1 MECNVISKKE
11 FTEQVEQ
18 ILIKT
23 KTDVMDAIITVCEKN
38 NLEPESAKR
47 FISAPLKEKLEAEAQ
62 GLNMVN
68 RGKVGRGSITS
79 FFE

>member
-1 MECNVISKKE
+1 MISKKE

-18 ILIKT
+18 LLLRS
-23 KTDVMDAIITVCEKN
+23 KTDVMDAIISVCEKN

-47 FISAPLKEKLEAEAQ
+47 FISIPLKEKLEAEAQ

-68 RGKVGRGSITS
+68 RGKVGRAKLTS
-79 FFE
+79 FFEE

>member
-1 MECNVISKKE
+1 MISKKE
-11 FTEQVEQ
+11 FTQQVEN
-18 ILIKT
+18 LLLKT
-23 KTDVMDAIITVCEKN
+23 KSDVMDAIITVCERN

-47 FISAPLKEKLEAEAQ
+47 FISIPLKEKLEAEAQ

-68 RGKVGRGSITS
+68 RGKVGTGKITS

>member
-1 MECNVISKKE
+1 VISKKE

-18 ILIKT
+18 ILLKT
-23 KTDVMDAIITVCEKN
+23 KSDVMDAIITVCERNK
-38 NLEPESAKR
+38 LEPESAKR
-47 FISAPLKEKLEAEAQ
+47 FISIPLREKLEAEAQ

-68 RGKVGRGSITS
+68 RGQVGRGSITG

>member
-1 MECNVISKKE
+1 MISKKE

-18 ILIKT
+18 LLLRSKS
-23 KTDVMDAIITVCEKN
+23 DVMDAIITVCERN

-47 FISAPLKEKLEAEAQ
+47 FISIPLKEKLEAEAQ

-68 RGKVGRGSITS
+68 RGKVGKSNLTS

>member
-1 MECNVISKKE
+1 MISKKE
-11 FTEQVEQ
+11 FTQQVEN
-18 ILIKT
+18 LLLKT
-23 KTDVMDAIITVCEKN
+23 KSDVMDAIITVCEKN

-47 FISAPLKEKLEAEAQ
+47 FISIPLREKLEAEAQ

-79 FFE
+79 FLK

>member
-1 MECNVISKKE
+1 
-11 FTEQVEQ
+11 
-18 ILIKT
+18 
-23 KTDVMDAIITVCEKN
+23 MDAIISVCEKN

-47 FISAPLKEKLEAEAQ
+47 FISIPLREKLEAEAQ

>member
-1 MECNVISKKE
+1 
-11 FTEQVEQ
+11 
-18 ILIKT
+18 
-23 KTDVMDAIITVCEKN
+23 MDAIITVCERN

-47 FISAPLKEKLEAEAQ
+47 FISIPLREKLEAEAQ

-79 FFE
+79 FLK

>member
-1 MECNVISKKE
+1 MISKKE
-11 FTEQVEQ
+11 FTQQVEN
-18 ILIKT
+18 LLLKT
-23 KTDVMDAIITVCEKN
+23 KSDVMDAIITVCERN

-47 FISAPLKEKLEAEAQ
+47 FISIPLREKLEAEAQ

-68 RGKVGRGSITS
+68 RGKVGTGNIKS

>member
-1 MECNVISKKE
+1 MISKKE

-18 ILIKT
+18 LLLKT
-23 KTDVMDAIITVCEKN
+23 KSDVMDAIITVCERN
-38 NLEPESAKR
+38 NLEPEGAKR
-47 FISAPLKEKLEAEAQ
+47 FISIPLREKLEAEAQ

-68 RGKVGRGSITS
+68 RGKAGRGSIIG

>member
-1 MECNVISKKE
+1 
-11 FTEQVEQ
+11 
-18 ILIKT
+18 
-23 KTDVMDAIITVCEKN
+23 MDAIITVCERN

-47 FISAPLKEKLEAEAQ
+47 FISTPLKEKLEAEAQ

-68 RGKVGRGSITS
+68 RGKVGRGNITS